1 MILIVAGNFEQA
13 NNIARE
19 NKLAINVWRYAHS
32 RDMLLSYN
40 IKDNIVWVGG
50 TYYMSR
56 DAVSMLAEAKAKGFD
71 VIHK

>member
-19 NKLAINVWRYAHS
+19 NHLAINVWRYVHS
-32 RDMLLSYN
+32 REMIMTYN
-40 IKDNIVWVGG
+40 KEDNIVWVGG
-50 TYYMSR
+50 TYYMNR
-56 DAVSMLAEAKAKGFD
+56 KAVDILAEADSRGFH